1 MLDYL
6 WQHLVGVE
14 TKPKVCVENN
24 GKNICLI
31 GSFPMV
37 ILQRSP
43 CAGFAANEL
52 SVIEAS
58 ATGSAGFLGP
68 GFTAGYEAG
77 AAAVRMFSVRRRP
90 ADPAETLCASQKSAG
105 FRKSVTQ

>member
-1 MLDYL
+1 
-6 WQHLVGVE
+6 
-14 TKPKVCVENN
+14 
-24 GKNICLI
+24 
-31 GSFPMV
+31 MV

-105 FRKSVTQ
+105 FRKSVTQLDLLEKEKKRKKPDTKEERKY